1 MPGFLLQL
9 LTEMEKLEIKLY
21 PDSVLRKKCEPVEE
35 ITGEI
40 KELVSAMLATM
51 QAKNGIGLAG
61 PQVGILKQ
69 IIVIGAIPKITKPFG
84 LINPKIIKK
93 VKKKEKGTE
102 GCLSVPGIY
111 AEVPRSKIIEVSGI
125 TPEGEKMVLEVEEL
139 FARFLQHE
147 IDHLSGILFPD
158 RLNPFRRIR
167 TYRKYQ
173 QQKQ

>member
-1 MPGFLLQL
+1 
-9 LTEMEKLEIKLY
+9 MEKLELKLY
-21 PDSVLRKKCEPVEE
+21 PDPVLRKKCEPVEGV
-35 ITGEI
+35 TGEI
-40 KELVSAMLATM
+40 KELISAMLAIM

-69 IIVIGAIPKITKPFG
+69 IIVVGAIPKITKPFG

-93 VKKKEKGTE
+93 LRKKEFGDE

-111 AEVPRSKIIEVSGI
+111 AEIGRPGIVEVSGI
-125 TPEGEKMVLEVEEL
+125 TTEGKKIRLEAENL
-139 FARFLQHE
+139 FARVLQHE

-158 RLNPFRRIR
+158 RLNPFQRIR

-173 QQKQ
+173 QMGCVPN